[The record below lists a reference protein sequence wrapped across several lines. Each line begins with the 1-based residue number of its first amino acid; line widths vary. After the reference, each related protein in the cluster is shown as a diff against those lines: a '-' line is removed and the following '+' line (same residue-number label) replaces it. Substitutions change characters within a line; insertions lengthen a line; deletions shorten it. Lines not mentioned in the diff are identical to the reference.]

1 MQSSNQQILPVD
13 FQRIIRQLCVMPMSV
28 YEIALHANV
37 ARTCIRDYQNGTQPM
52 HLNGERLIKLWCDK
66 TGNHR
71 DQVPRRFADLA
82 VKRPKVD
89 SGILGTGCQLKSF

>member
-1 MQSSNQQILPVD
+1 METKQIEPVD
-13 FQRIIRQLCVMPMSV
+13 FQRVIRTLCVMGMTT
-28 YEIALHANV
+28 YEIALHGNV

-71 DQVPRRFADLA
+71 DQVPRTAA
-82 VKRPKVD
+82 GAPKRPKID
-89 SGILGTGCQLKSF
+89 SRERRGILAVGAS